1 MTHHQGVLL
10 FIPLKFHTGSRTG
23 WVIFNQNYC
32 INLFLLFLYFVL
44 FSFVN
49 FFLIF
54 FLLFLYFVLFS
65 FVNFFYYCFSFHFL
79 HISLFRFVF
88 VDFVSFCYI
97 SFLFRF
103 ALYRYPVHFKVVFK
117 TSKTQTNFHSENDV
131 TDRSLTMIKVLGARQ
146 KFCHF
151 KAVTICYYF
160 SSVFGVVQT
169 FETYIHI
176 V

>member
-23 WVIFNQNYC
+23 WLIFNQNYC

-88 VDFVSFCYI
+88 VDFVSFCFI

-103 ALYRYPVHFKVVFK
+103 ALYRYPV
-117 TSKTQTNFHSENDV
+117 TSRLFSKQVKH
-131 TDRSLTMIKVLGARQ
+131 RQ
-146 KFCHF
+146 IFTLRTTLQIE
-151 KAVTICYYF
+151 V
-160 SSVFGVVQT
+160 
-169 FETYIHI
+169 
-176 V
+176 